1 MPMPNET
8 PLSVVCGY
16 INRVPQELLA
26 TEANF
31 EVLSVKPSTS
41 FRGNTVIEYQID
53 RTVSNPNISEDDPK
67 RFIKSRIFVNRE
79 RVGFDI
85 NSEDP
90 VSLAPNNVT
99 TMAAAVTALNTKY
112 GVSIEVGQLL
122 EMRVYG
128 NYRELVPKADSIS
141 YNGPL
146 VFQVIAG
153 VEY

>member
-16 INRVPQELLA
+16 INRVPQERLA

-31 EVLSVKPSTS
+31 QVLSVKPSTS

-53 RTVSNPNISEDDPK
+53 RTVSNPNVSEDDPK

-85 NSEDP
+85 DSEDP
-90 VSLAPNNVT
+90 VSLFSNDVS
-99 TMAAAVTALNTKY
+99 TMAAAVTALNSKY
-112 GVSIEVGQLL
+112 GVNIEVGQLL

-128 NYRELVPKADSIS
+128 DYRELVPKVNSIS

-146 VFQVIAG
+146 VFLVIPIVQG
-153 VEY
+153 

>member
-16 INRVPQELLA
+16 INRVPLERLA

-53 RTVSNPNISEDDPK
+53 RAAANLNIDLDDPK
-67 RFIKSRIFVNRE
+67 RFIKSRVFVNRE

-85 NSEDP
+85 DSEDP
-90 VSLAPNNVT
+90 VSLGSGAVT
-99 TMAAAVTALNTKY
+99 NMAAAVTALNTKY
-112 GVSIEVGQLL
+112 GVNIEVDQLL

-128 NYRELVPKADSIS
+128 NYRELVPKANSIS

-146 VFQVIAG
+146 VFQVDV
-153 VEY
+153 VER

>member
-16 INRVPQELLA
+16 INRVPLERLA

-53 RTVSNPNISEDDPK
+53 RAAANLNIDLDDPK
-67 RFIKSRIFVNRE
+67 RFIKSRVFVNRE

-85 NSEDP
+85 DSEDP
-90 VSLAPNNVT
+90 VSLGSGAVT
-99 TMAAAVTALNTKY
+99 NMAAAVTALNTKY
-112 GVSIEVGQLL
+112 GVNIEVDQLL

-128 NYRELVPKADSIS
+128 NYRELVPKVNSIS

-146 VFQVIAG
+146 VFQVIV
-153 VEY
+153 VEG

>member
-16 INRVPQELLA
+16 INRVPLERLA

-53 RTVSNPNISEDDPK
+53 RAAANLNIDLDDPK
-67 RFIKSRIFVNRE
+67 RFIKSRVFVNRE

-85 NSEDP
+85 DSEEP
-90 VSLAPNNVT
+90 VSLGSGAVT
-99 TMAAAVTALNTKY
+99 NMAAAVTALNTKY
-112 GVSIEVGQLL
+112 GVNIEVDQLL

-128 NYRELVPKADSIS
+128 NYRELVPKVNSIS

-146 VFQVIAG
+146 VFHVL
-153 VEY
+153 